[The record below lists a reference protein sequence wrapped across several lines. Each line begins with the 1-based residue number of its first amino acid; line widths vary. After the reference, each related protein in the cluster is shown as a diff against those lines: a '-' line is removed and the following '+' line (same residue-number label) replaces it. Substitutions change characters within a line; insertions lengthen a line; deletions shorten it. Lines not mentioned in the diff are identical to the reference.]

1 MLPIERFATIRAEI
15 ERSAEL
21 DRVLEGAGLLRAE
34 WSRLEKHWQGELAR
48 EIAAGRRD
56 LSERYLA
63 AFFGGGTSAEEP
75 EAPAPREGSAP
86 KALFVPTYLAGR
98 TPQPAPAP
106 VQPAPRPVQ
115 PVPVHTPP
123 VVLAQPPKVPA
134 PLHVEVPAHI
144 RVADKASPG
153 STVFVPELD
162 QPRPGVVTL
171 PFATKPTPSP
181 MNATFVDDGK
191 PRAESAELPF
201 EGKRATPPAAQPIA
215 RGTGTG
221 TELLDEGDAGATTG
235 PTVPEGLPVL
245 TVDQYAWMMA
255 KLKRTPPAEMAAT
268 LGRFRLTEAGRAKLQ
283 EVWKA
288 HMDSSPGVR
297 AAYVRAFANAIESMS
312 APPAAPELPLPVERF
327 AALQAS
333 LVGRGDRD
341 AVLRSQGIDPSR
353 WPDLLRVYGE
363 AMKRSPELRRVY
375 EALLVRATQP
385 NRR

>member
-1 MLPIERFATIRAEI
+1 
-15 ERSAEL
+15 
-21 DRVLEGAGLLRAE
+21 
-34 WSRLEKHWQGELAR
+34 
-48 EIAAGRRD
+48 
-56 LSERYLA
+56 
-63 AFFGGGTSAEEP
+63 
-75 EAPAPREGSAP
+75 
-86 KALFVPTYLAGR
+86 
-98 TPQPAPAP
+98 
-106 VQPAPRPVQ
+106 
-115 PVPVHTPP
+115 
-123 VVLAQPPKVPA
+123 
-134 PLHVEVPAHI
+134 
-144 RVADKASPG
+144 
-153 STVFVPELD
+153 
-162 QPRPGVVTL
+162 
-171 PFATKPTPSP
+171 
-181 MNATFVDDGK
+181 
-191 PRAESAELPF
+191 
-201 EGKRATPPAAQPIA
+201 
-215 RGTGTG
+215 
-221 TELLDEGDAGATTG
+221 
-235 PTVPEGLPVL
+235 VPEGLPVL

-312 APPAAPELPLPVERF
+312 APPAATELPMPVERF